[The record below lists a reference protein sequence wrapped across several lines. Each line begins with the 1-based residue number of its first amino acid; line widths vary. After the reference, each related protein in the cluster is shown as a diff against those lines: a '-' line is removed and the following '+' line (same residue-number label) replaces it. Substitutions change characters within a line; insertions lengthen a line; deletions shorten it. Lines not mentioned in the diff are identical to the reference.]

1 MAEKLWNKNYIL
13 LLQSSA
19 VSLIGD
25 LMYSVAIGYWV
36 YDQTGSSAL
45 MGIMSSISMFVT
57 MFLSPFAGS
66 VIDKCNRKWVLV
78 IGDLFQSI
86 IMLTVGVFAFMDK
99 LSIIGVLVAAFL
111 AALGGV
117 FYSPAANT
125 SLVDI
130 IPRNDMVRG
139 QSLFSGVCSSI
150 NMVGTAFSGAMVAFF
165 SVPLIIVINGL
176 SNLYAAISEL
186 FISIPKSAQQGE
198 VVTIKGVL
206 NDTKSAIKT
215 IFSDVH
221 LKLFI
226 PCLIIINFLA
236 AGPFSLILPFVME
249 KGFSVEKY
257 GILLFMWS
265 VSNLICMIL
274 LGVLKLNPKA
284 RFWTLAIGFSLSGIF
299 MILAFMSVRFIP
311 MCIMAFLGGFANA
324 AGNAI
329 FNASLMLALPE
340 KNRGSIMGFIS
351 SASVGG
357 SALSAVVYG
366 VLGDIFPLYIVF
378 AIGSAISLIPMF
390 YLSFNKITKEF
401 ILKN

>member
-78 IGDLFQSI
+78 IGDLFQSV
-86 IMLTVGVFAFMDK
+86 IMLTVGIFAFMDK

-265 VSNLICMIL
+265 VSHLICMIL

-299 MILAFMSVRFIP
+299 MILAF
-311 MCIMAFLGGFANA
+311 CTNQ
-324 AGNAI
+324 
-329 FNASLMLALPE
+329 
-340 KNRGSIMGFIS
+340 
-351 SASVGG
+351 
-357 SALSAVVYG
+357 
-366 VLGDIFPLYIVF
+366 
-378 AIGSAISLIPMF
+378 
-390 YLSFNKITKEF
+390 
-401 ILKN
+401 